1 MGLWKGNRLA
11 PENSSWGVPGTA
23 GIWVEVPPEGVGEEW
38 AILLEGG
45 T

>member
-11 PENSSWGVPGTA
+11 PENSWGVPETA
-23 GIWVEVPPEGVGEEW
+23 GIWVEVPHEGVGEEW
-38 AILLEGG
+38 AILLEGE